1 MAAQLLDAA
10 DFWSL
15 TLMALLV
22 AGGAFF
28 FAFRNLGRARLIED
42 TPTAR
47 IRSAPQ
53 GHVELVGKV
62 DFNGEP
68 LSAPLTHSPCC
79 WYHFKV
85 ERRRGKEWTT
95 EAQGTSEEPFLL
107 DDGTD
112 CCLVYPRGA
121 EVTPSDRSLWYGE
134 DAVPVVTDPPRI
146 PPDPRTAW
154 VRAVAIHAQADLSA
168 SYRYSE
174 ERFYAGDHLY
184 AIGHFHT
191 LDEREQAEECQAL
204 LRERLSGWK
213 RDRAALLARF
223 DANRDGEIDL
233 EEWEGVRQMAS
244 AEIEQEYAREL
255 AVRVRHSL
263 RRGPDRRRPFLLSS
277 LPQPDLARRHRL
289 YAGIAA
295 ALFLAAGAAATYVLS
310 SRFFLR

>member
-1 MAAQLLDAA
+1 M
-10 DFWSL
+10 
-15 TLMALLV
+15 
-22 AGGAFF
+22 
-28 FAFRNLGRARLIED
+28 R
-42 TPTAR
+42 
-47 IRSAPQ
+47 PQ
-53 GHVELVGKV
+53 YV
-62 DFNGEP
+62 
-68 LSAPLTHSPCC
+68 S
-79 WYHFKV
+79 
-85 ERRRGKEWTT
+85 
-95 EAQGTSEEPFLL
+95 
-107 DDGTD
+107 
-112 CCLVYPRGA
+112 
-121 EVTPSDRSLWYGE
+121 
-134 DAVPVVTDPPRI
+134 
-146 PPDPRTAW
+146 
-154 VRAVAIHAQADLSA
+154 
-168 SYRYSE
+168 
-174 ERFYAGDHLY
+174 AGDHLY